1 MGDRLISVEDVVG
14 SNFIDQIVGDGNDN
28 ALEGAGGGDTIDGG
42 DEAGIEFSAAGGD
55 LMGDAGGE
63 QTPR

>member
-1 MGDRLISVEDVVG
+1 MRCD
-14 SNFIDQIVGDGNDN
+14 
-28 ALEGAGGGDTIDGG
+28 GDTIDGG